1 MKQIK
6 IRWYVVD
13 GKKNKIRYQNVFK
26 DRTFVTGKEVIA
38 SINSY
43 MHHLAEKK
51 KDQLPKHVTGDF
63 VKIEHVSRPV
73 AKAAKVLR
81 SVTEEDMFRL
91 PAVFPGPTL
100 LPETIIEFKVTFPG
114 PAYHLT
120 TPEAYNLHRPEIV
133 DAGTSHANLRNTIW
147 FKQTQVSTCSKKFC
161 IRTSMQ

>member
-1 MKQIK
+1 VKQIK

-120 TPEAYNLHRPEIV
+120 TPAAYNLHRPEIV
-133 DAGTSHANLRNTIW
+133 DAGTSHANLRNTI
-147 FKQTQVSTCSKKFC
+147 
-161 IRTSMQ
+161 

>member
-1 MKQIK
+1 
-6 IRWYVVD
+6 
-13 GKKNKIRYQNVFK
+13 
-26 DRTFVTGKEVIA
+26 
-38 SINSY
+38 

-133 DAGTSHANLRNTIW
+133 DAGTSHANLRNTI
-147 FKQTQVSTCSKKFC
+147 
-161 IRTSMQ
+161 